1 MRTPVIRLFSKPL
14 VVELPA
20 ERKKITPESEASIL
34 NLHGNPGFNAL
45 MDRLR
50 VQRSVLEATLKNER
64 HSDIRV
70 VDHLQSGIY
79 WMCYLE
85 KYVERLVHKRLT
97 ARAIEMEPDEA
108 DMVAIVQSA
117 IERIGPQDR
126 K

>member
-1 MRTPVIRLFSKPL
+1 MIRLFAKPL

-20 ERKKITPESEASIL
+20 ERKKITPESEGTIL
-34 NLHGNPGFNAL
+34 NLHGNPGFDAL

-50 VQRSVLEATLKNER
+50 VQKSVLEATLKNER
-64 HSDIRV
+64 HQDIRV

-79 WMCYLE
+79 WISYLE
-85 KYVERLVHKRLT
+85 KYVDRLVHKRLT
-97 ARAIEMEPDEA
+97 ARAIEMEPAETDL
-108 DMVAIVQSA
+108 VAQIQSA